1 MVVRLLGYLG
11 YMAGGHVLEINGVLS
26 VKEAVDRALGERKW
40 EGVLL
45 ILNGRIVEDLEE
57 SVSEDDELII
67 TLPTAG
73 G

>member
-11 YMAGGHVLEINGVLS
+11 YMAGVHVLEINGVLS
-26 VKEAVDRALGERKW
+26 VKEAVDIVLGNRKW

-57 SVSEDDELII
+57 PVSEDDELII